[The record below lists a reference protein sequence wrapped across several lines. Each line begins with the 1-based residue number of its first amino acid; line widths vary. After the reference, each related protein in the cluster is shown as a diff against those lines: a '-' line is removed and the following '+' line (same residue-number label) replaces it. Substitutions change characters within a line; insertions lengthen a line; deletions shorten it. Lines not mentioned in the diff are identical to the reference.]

1 MFQDVATIFNRQ
13 EGLWYPTALTGVQVQ
28 ASEGAKP
35 AALGGERNSSSA
47 AFESVPHLTIVTNC
61 SS

>member
-1 MFQDVATIFNRQ
+1 MFQDVVTIFNRQ

-35 AALGGERNSSSA
+35 AALGGERNSA
-47 AFESVPHLTIVTNC
+47 VTVLVPYVPGEPD
-61 SS
+61 SGRR